1 MGKVDVEASK
11 LEVRRATTDDVD
23 AIVTLHARS
32 WQVAYRGLIPDAMID
47 RVVTQRAAR
56 AERIGTVVTDPDDRR
71 RAWVVVHRGVV
82 VGFSIVGPSRDPEA
96 PDDTGEVHTIYLDPD
111 VFGMGMGHLLLARV
125 TRDLRDQ
132 GYRRAIL
139 WVLEANAR
147 ARRFYEAAGWERD
160 GSVRDDERPDGVVRN
175 VRYRRDL
182 RDPDRGLS
190 PDRVP
195 DDRGGTRAPGRRTR
209 PPGRPP
215 PESRTSG

>member
-11 LEVRRATTDDVD
+11 LEVRRATPDDVD

-32 WQVAYRGLIPDAMID
+32 WQVAYRGLIPAAMID

-56 AERIGTVVTDPDDRR
+56 AERIRSVVTDLDDPR
-71 RAWVVVHRGVV
+71 RAWVVVNRGAV
-82 VGFSIVGPSRDPEA
+82 VGFSIVGPSRDPDA

-111 VFGMGMGHLLLARV
+111 VFGMGIGRVLFARV

-132 GYRRAIL
+132 GYRRATL

-147 ARRFYEAAGWERD
+147 ARRFYEAAGWEVD
-160 GSVRDDERPDGVVRN
+160 GSIRDDERPDGIVRN
-175 VRYRRDL
+175 ARYRRDL
-182 RDPDRGLS
+182 RELDRGLS
-190 PDRVP
+190 PDRAP
-195 DDRGGTRAPGRRTR
+195 GDRGGTPAPPRRTR

-215 PESRTSG
+215 GKSRTSG